1 MTIPYQVPVTVSP
14 ATTLA
19 DAARLMDRA
28 GVGALLVLDGERLV
42 GIVTD
47 RDLVLRAVARG
58 MPRDARVDAVMTSG
72 VVTLPVTAERAEV
85 VRAFQT
91 HSVRRLPL
99 VAGAEVVG
107 LISLDDLLAEAVPED
122 LRGIGALVVNE
133 AHHPRHEAG
142 LPVPAAKAERKAR
155 TARTEPGP
163 GQARVG
169 DQIVVHRHTQDEPDR
184 DGEVVEVSGP
194 FGNPPFRV
202 RWSDDGKVTF
212 FYPGS
217 DAEIR
222 HLARVGRHT

>member
-1 MTIPYQVPVTVSP
+1 MTIPYQVPVTVTP

-28 GVGALLVLDGERLV
+28 GVGALLVLDGKRLV

-58 MPRDARVDAVMTSG
+58 MPWDARVDAVMTTG
-72 VVTLPVTAERAEV
+72 VVTLPMTAERAEV
-85 VRAFQT
+85 LRAFRT

-99 VAGAEVVG
+99 VDGDEVTG
-107 LISLDDLLAEAVPED
+107 LIALDDVLADATGED
-122 LRGIGALVVNE
+122 LRGIAALVTDE

-142 LPVPAAKAERKAR
+142 LPVPAGKGQ
-155 TARTEPGP
+155 TARPARAEPRP

-169 DQIVVHRHTQDEPDR
+169 DQIVIHRHTVDEPDR
-184 DGEVVEVSGP
+184 DGEVVGVSGS
-194 FGNPPFRV
+194 FGDPPFRV

-212 FYPGS
+212 FYPGP

-222 HLARVGRHT
+222 RVARIGRHT